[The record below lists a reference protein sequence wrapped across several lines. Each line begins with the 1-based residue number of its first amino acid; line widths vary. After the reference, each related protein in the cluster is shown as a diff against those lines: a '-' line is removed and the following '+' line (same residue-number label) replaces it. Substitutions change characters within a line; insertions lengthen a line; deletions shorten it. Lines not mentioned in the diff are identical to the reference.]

1 MSRNR
6 ESKGIPKAKL
16 TRAEKQQLAKI
27 MAQAKKSKY
36 PQTAQQTIPYQR
48 MWPDGICRVTDNYYT
63 KTVRFFDINY
73 QLAQNE
79 DKEAIFNAW
88 CDVLNYFSPNIKFQF
103 SFVNTVASE
112 AAFEQSVIIP
122 PQGDGFDDVREEYTR
137 MLLNQVSKGNNGLQ
151 RAKYLTFGIE
161 AENVKTAK
169 PRLEH
174 IELDLL
180 NHFKRLGVKADPM
193 DGKERLRLMHAMFH
207 MDDPQAEFMF
217 DWKWLAPS
225 GLSTKDFIAPSGL
238 YFKDGRR
245 FYMGGRLATV
255 SYLQIFA
262 AELDDRLLVE
272 LLGLETSQVV
282 TMHVQSLDHVEA
294 IKLVKSKISDLNRSK
309 IDEQK
314 KAVRSGY
321 DIDIL
326 PSDLNTYTN
335 DLTKVLQDLQNHNE
349 RMFML
354 TFLVMHTGSS
364 RRELDNILLQAKG
377 IVQENLCQ
385 LVPLDYQQEEGL
397 MASMP
402 LGYNPVEIKRS
413 MTTSAAA
420 IFIPFITQELFH
432 DSKEALYYGLNASS
446 NNLIMADRKLLKNP
460 NGLIL
465 GTPGCF
471 AGETRLVLSDGT
483 TVSFAELIGKGVTEA
498 NVRAYDEESGQF
510 VDAAAKDIRIEKYVD
525 ELQAIEL
532 QDGTVIR
539 CTDAHLIMDAQG
551 NFIPAKEL
559 FVGQRLSGGH
569 TVERN
574 DRMVLPEKIPVYDL
588 TVPRYLNFV
597 LENGLVV
604 HNSGKSFSAKRE
616 IANAFLITNDDIII
630 CDPEGEYYPIV
641 QRLGG
646 QVIRI
651 SPTSGDYINPLDLNL
666 NYSDEEE
673 PLRLKSDFVLS
684 LCELVL
690 GGRDGIGSQQKSIID
705 RALREIYR
713 PFLSDPVPEKVPILG
728 DLYNELRRM
737 SEPEAAYVATALE
750 LYVDGSLNIF
760 NHRTN
765 VELNSRLVCFDIK
778 QLGQQ
783 LKKLG
788 MLIVQDQVWNRVT
801 INRALQKT
809 TRYYMDEFHLL
820 LREPQTAAY
829 SIEVWKR
836 FRKWGGM
843 PTGITQNVKDLL
855 SSREVES
862 IFENSEFVMMLNQ
875 AAGDRAELAKRLNIS
890 KYQLSHVTQSG
901 EGEGLLYFG
910 NVLIPFADH
919 FPKDTELYRI
929 MTTKPSEMLQE
940 GECAS

>member
-1 MSRNR
+1 MARNR
-6 ESKGIPKAKL
+6 ESKSVPKVKL
-16 TRAEKQQLAKI
+16 TRAEKKQLAAI
-27 MAQAKKSKY
+27 MAQAQKKKG

-48 MWPDGICRVTDNYYT
+48 MWPDGICRVTDHYYT
-63 KTVRFFDINY
+63 KTIQFFDINY

-79 DKEAIFNAW
+79 DKEAIFEAW
-88 CDVLNYFSPNIKFQF
+88 CDVLNYFSPDIRFQF

-122 PQGDGFDDVREEYTR
+122 PQGDGFDDIREEYTQ

-151 RAKYLTFGIE
+151 RTKYLTFGLKADNI
-161 AENVKTAK
+161 KTAK

-174 IELDLL
+174 VELDLL
-180 NHFKRLGVKADPM
+180 NHLKRLGVKAEPM
-193 DGKERLRLMHAMFH
+193 DGKERLRLMHSMLH

-245 FYMGGRLATV
+245 FHMGGKLASV
-255 SYLQIFA
+255 SFLQIFA
-262 AELDDRLLVE
+262 AELDDRILVK
-272 LLGLETSQVV
+272 LLGLESSQII
-282 TMHVQSLDHVEA
+282 TMHVHSLDHVEA

-354 TFLVMHTGSS
+354 TFLVMHTGNS
-364 RRELDNILLQAKG
+364 RKELDNILLQAKG
-377 IVQENLCQ
+377 IAQEKLCQ

-397 MASMP
+397 VASMP
-402 LGYNPVEIKRS
+402 LGYNPVEIERS
-413 MTTSAAA
+413 MTTSSLA
-420 IFIPFITQELFH
+420 IFMPFVTQELFH
-432 DSKEALYYGLNASS
+432 NSSEGLYYGLNALS
-446 NNLIMADRKLLKNP
+446 NNVIIADRKKLKTP
-460 NGLIL
+460 NGVIL
-465 GTPGCF
+465 GTPG
-471 AGETRLVLSDGT
+471 
-483 TVSFAELIGKGVTEA
+483 
-498 NVRAYDEESGQF
+498 
-510 VDAAAKDIRIEKYVD
+510 
-525 ELQAIEL
+525 
-532 QDGTVIR
+532 
-539 CTDAHLIMDAQG
+539 
-551 NFIPAKEL
+551 
-559 FVGQRLSGGH
+559 
-569 TVERN
+569 
-574 DRMVLPEKIPVYDL
+574 
-588 TVPRYLNFV
+588 
-597 LENGLVV
+597 
-604 HNSGKSFSAKRE
+604 SGKSFSAKRE
-616 IANAFLITNDDIII
+616 ISNILLVTKDDVFI
-630 CDPEGEYYPIV
+630 CDPEGEYYPLV
-641 QRLGG
+641 QRFGG

-651 SPTSGDYINPLDLNL
+651 SPTSGDYVNPLDLNL

-690 GGRDGIGSQQKSIID
+690 GGREGVGPQEKSIID

-713 PFLSDPVPEKVPILG
+713 PFLADPVPEKVPILG
-728 DLYNELRRM
+728 DLYEELLRM

-750 LYVDGSLNIF
+750 LYVTGSLNVF

-765 VELNSRLVCFDIK
+765 VELNNRLVCFDIK

-801 INRALQKT
+801 INRAMKKT
-809 TRYYMDEFHLL
+809 TWYYIDEFHLL

-829 SIEVWKR
+829 SIEIWKR
-836 FRKWGGM
+836 FRKWGGI

-855 SSREVES
+855 ASREVES

-890 KYQLSHVTQSG
+890 KHQLSHVTQSG

-910 NVLIPFADH
+910 NVIIPFVDR
-919 FPKDTELYRI
+919 FPKNTELYSI
-929 MTTKPSEMLQE
+929 MTTKPSEMKQE
-940 GECAS
+940 GDRKT

>member
-1 MSRNR
+1 MARNR
-6 ESKGIPKAKL
+6 ESKSVPKVKL
-16 TRAEKQQLAKI
+16 TKAEKKQLAAI
-27 MAQAKKSKY
+27 MAQAQKKKG

-48 MWPDGICRVTDNYYT
+48 MWPDGICRVTDHYYT
-63 KTVRFFDINY
+63 KTIQFFDINY

-79 DKEAIFNAW
+79 DKEAIFEAW
-88 CDVLNYFSPNIKFQF
+88 CDVLNYFSPDIRFQF

-122 PQGDGFDDVREEYTR
+122 PQGDGFDDIREEYTQ

-151 RAKYLTFGIE
+151 RTKYLTFGLDADNI
-161 AENVKTAK
+161 KTAK

-174 IELDLL
+174 VELDLL
-180 NHFKRLGVKADPM
+180 NHLKRLGVKAEPM
-193 DGKERLRLMHAMFH
+193 DGKERLRLMHSMLH

-245 FYMGGRLATV
+245 FHMGGKLASV
-255 SYLQIFA
+255 SFLQIFA
-262 AELDDRLLVE
+262 AELDDRILVK
-272 LLGLETSQVV
+272 LLGLESSQII
-282 TMHVQSLDHVEA
+282 TMHVHSLDHVEA

-364 RRELDNILLQAKG
+364 RKELDNILLQAKG
-377 IVQENLCQ
+377 IAQEKLCQ

-397 MASMP
+397 VASMP
-402 LGYNPVEIKRS
+402 LGYNPVEIERS
-413 MTTSAAA
+413 MTTSSLA
-420 IFIPFITQELFH
+420 IFMPFVTQELFH
-432 DSKEALYYGLNASS
+432 NSSEGLYYGLNALS
-446 NNLIMADRKLLKNP
+446 NNVIIADRKKLKTP
-460 NGLIL
+460 NGVIL
-465 GTPGCF
+465 GTPG
-471 AGETRLVLSDGT
+471 
-483 TVSFAELIGKGVTEA
+483 
-498 NVRAYDEESGQF
+498 
-510 VDAAAKDIRIEKYVD
+510 
-525 ELQAIEL
+525 
-532 QDGTVIR
+532 
-539 CTDAHLIMDAQG
+539 
-551 NFIPAKEL
+551 
-559 FVGQRLSGGH
+559 
-569 TVERN
+569 
-574 DRMVLPEKIPVYDL
+574 
-588 TVPRYLNFV
+588 
-597 LENGLVV
+597 
-604 HNSGKSFSAKRE
+604 SGKSFSAKRE
-616 IANAFLITNDDIII
+616 ISNILLVTKDDVFI
-630 CDPEGEYYPIV
+630 CDPEGEYYPLV
-641 QRLGG
+641 QRFGG

-690 GGRDGIGSQQKSIID
+690 GGREGVGPQEKSIID

-713 PFLSDPVPEKVPILG
+713 PFLADPVPEKVPILG
-728 DLYNELRRM
+728 DLYEELLRM

-750 LYVDGSLNIF
+750 LYVTGSLNVF

-765 VELNSRLVCFDIK
+765 VELNNRLVCFDIK

-801 INRALQKT
+801 INRAMKKT
-809 TRYYMDEFHLL
+809 TWYYIDEFHLL

-829 SIEVWKR
+829 SIEIWKR
-836 FRKWGGM
+836 FRKWGGI

-855 SSREVES
+855 ASREVES

-890 KYQLSHVTQSG
+890 KHQLSHVTQSG

-910 NVLIPFADH
+910 NVIIPFVDR
-919 FPKDTELYRI
+919 FPKNTELYGI
-929 MTTKPSEMLQE
+929 MTTKPSEMKQE
-940 GECAS
+940 GDRAS

>member
-1 MSRNR
+1 MARNR
-6 ESKGIPKAKL
+6 ESKSVPKVKL
-16 TRAEKQQLAKI
+16 TRAEKKQLAAI
-27 MAQAKKSKY
+27 MAQAQKKKG

-48 MWPDGICRVTDNYYT
+48 MWPDGICRVTDHYYT
-63 KTVRFFDINY
+63 KTIQFFDINY

-79 DKEAIFNAW
+79 DKEAIFEAW
-88 CDVLNYFSPNIKFQF
+88 CDVLNYFSPDIRFQF

-122 PQGDGFDDVREEYTR
+122 PQGDGFDDIREEYTQ

-151 RAKYLTFGIE
+151 RTKYLTFGLDADNI
-161 AENVKTAK
+161 KTAK

-174 IELDLL
+174 VELDLL
-180 NHFKRLGVKADPM
+180 NHLKRLGVKAEPM
-193 DGKERLRLMHAMFH
+193 DGKERLRLMHSMLH

-225 GLSTKDFIAPSGL
+225 GLTTKDFIAPSGL

-245 FYMGGRLATV
+245 FHMGGKLASV
-255 SYLQIFA
+255 SFLQIFA
-262 AELDDRLLVE
+262 AELDDRILVK
-272 LLGLETSQVV
+272 LLGLESSQII
-282 TMHVQSLDHVEA
+282 TMHVHSLDHVEA

-354 TFLVMHTGSS
+354 TFLVMHTGNS
-364 RRELDNILLQAKG
+364 RKELDNILLQAKG
-377 IVQENLCQ
+377 IAQEKLCQ

-397 MASMP
+397 VASMP
-402 LGYNPVEIKRS
+402 LGYNPVEIERS
-413 MTTSAAA
+413 MTTSSLA
-420 IFIPFITQELFH
+420 IFMPFVTQELFH
-432 DSKEALYYGLNASS
+432 NSSEGLYYGLNALS
-446 NNLIMADRKLLKNP
+446 NNVIIADRKKLKTP
-460 NGLIL
+460 NGVIL
-465 GTPGCF
+465 GTPG
-471 AGETRLVLSDGT
+471 
-483 TVSFAELIGKGVTEA
+483 
-498 NVRAYDEESGQF
+498 
-510 VDAAAKDIRIEKYVD
+510 
-525 ELQAIEL
+525 
-532 QDGTVIR
+532 
-539 CTDAHLIMDAQG
+539 
-551 NFIPAKEL
+551 
-559 FVGQRLSGGH
+559 
-569 TVERN
+569 
-574 DRMVLPEKIPVYDL
+574 
-588 TVPRYLNFV
+588 
-597 LENGLVV
+597 
-604 HNSGKSFSAKRE
+604 SGKSFSAKRE
-616 IANAFLITNDDIII
+616 ISNILLVTKDDVFI
-630 CDPEGEYYPIV
+630 CDPEGEYYPLV
-641 QRLGG
+641 QRFGG

-690 GGRDGIGSQQKSIID
+690 GGREGVGPQEKSIID

-713 PFLSDPVPEKVPILG
+713 PFLADPVPEKVPILG
-728 DLYNELRRM
+728 DLYEELLRM

-750 LYVDGSLNIF
+750 LYVTGSLNVF

-765 VELNSRLVCFDIK
+765 VELNNRLVCFDIK

-801 INRALQKT
+801 INRAMKKT
-809 TRYYMDEFHLL
+809 TWYYIDEFHLL

-829 SIEVWKR
+829 SIEIWKR
-836 FRKWGGM
+836 FRKWGGI

-855 SSREVES
+855 ASREVES

-890 KYQLSHVTQSG
+890 KHQLSHVTQSG

-910 NVLIPFADH
+910 NVIIPFVDR
-919 FPKDTELYRI
+919 FPKNTELYSI
-929 MTTKPSEMLQE
+929 MTTKPSEMKQE
-940 GECAS
+940 GDRAS

>member
-1 MSRNR
+1 MARNR
-6 ESKGIPKAKL
+6 ESKSVPKVKL
-16 TRAEKQQLAKI
+16 TRAEKKQLAAI
-27 MAQAKKSKY
+27 MAQAQKKKG

-48 MWPDGICRVTDNYYT
+48 MWPDGICRVTDHYYT
-63 KTVRFFDINY
+63 KTIQFFDINY

-79 DKEAIFNAW
+79 DKEAIFEAW
-88 CDVLNYFSPNIKFQF
+88 CDVLNYFSPDIRFQF

-122 PQGDGFDDVREEYTR
+122 PQGDGFDDIREEYTQ

-151 RAKYLTFGIE
+151 RTKYLTFGLE
-161 AENVKTAK
+161 ADNIKTAK

-174 IELDLL
+174 VELDLL
-180 NHFKRLGVKADPM
+180 NHLKRLGVKAEPM
-193 DGKERLRLMHAMFH
+193 DGKERLRLMHSMLH

-225 GLSTKDFIAPSGL
+225 GLSTKDFIAPCGL

-245 FYMGGRLATV
+245 FHMGGKLASV
-255 SYLQIFA
+255 SFLQIFA
-262 AELDDRLLVE
+262 AELDDRILVK
-272 LLGLETSQVV
+272 LLGLESSQII
-282 TMHVQSLDHVEA
+282 TMHVHSLDHVEA

-354 TFLVMHTGSS
+354 TFLVMHTGNS
-364 RRELDNILLQAKG
+364 RKELDNILLQAKG
-377 IVQENLCQ
+377 IAQEKLCQ

-397 MASMP
+397 VASMP
-402 LGYNPVEIKRS
+402 LGYNPVEIERS
-413 MTTSAAA
+413 MTTSSLA
-420 IFIPFITQELFH
+420 IFIPFVTQELFH
-432 DSKEALYYGLNASS
+432 NSSEGLYYGLNALS
-446 NNLIMADRKLLKNP
+446 NNVIIADRKKLKTP
-460 NGLIL
+460 NGVIL
-465 GTPGCF
+465 GTPG
-471 AGETRLVLSDGT
+471 
-483 TVSFAELIGKGVTEA
+483 
-498 NVRAYDEESGQF
+498 
-510 VDAAAKDIRIEKYVD
+510 
-525 ELQAIEL
+525 
-532 QDGTVIR
+532 
-539 CTDAHLIMDAQG
+539 
-551 NFIPAKEL
+551 
-559 FVGQRLSGGH
+559 
-569 TVERN
+569 
-574 DRMVLPEKIPVYDL
+574 
-588 TVPRYLNFV
+588 
-597 LENGLVV
+597 
-604 HNSGKSFSAKRE
+604 SGKSFSAKRE
-616 IANAFLITNDDIII
+616 ISNILLVTKDDVFI
-630 CDPEGEYYPIV
+630 CDPEGEYYPLV
-641 QRLGG
+641 QRFGG

-690 GGRDGIGSQQKSIID
+690 GGREGVGPQEKSIID

-713 PFLSDPVPEKVPILG
+713 PFLADPVPEKVPILG
-728 DLYNELRRM
+728 DLYEELLRM

-750 LYVDGSLNIF
+750 LYVTGSLNVF

-765 VELNSRLVCFDIK
+765 VELNNRLVCFDIK

-801 INRALQKT
+801 INRAMKKT
-809 TRYYMDEFHLL
+809 TWYYIDEFHLL

-829 SIEVWKR
+829 SIEIWKR
-836 FRKWGGM
+836 FRKWGGI

-855 SSREVES
+855 ASREVES

-890 KYQLSHVTQSG
+890 KHQLSHVTQSG

-910 NVLIPFADH
+910 NVIIPFVDR
-919 FPKDTELYRI
+919 FPKNTELYGI
-929 MTTKPSEMLQE
+929 MTTKPSEMKQE
-940 GECAS
+940 GDRAS

>member
-1 MSRNR
+1 MARNR
-6 ESKGIPKAKL
+6 ESKSVPKVKL
-16 TRAEKQQLAKI
+16 TRAEKKQLAAI
-27 MAQAKKSKY
+27 MAQAQKKKG

-48 MWPDGICRVTDNYYT
+48 MWPDGICRVTDHYYT
-63 KTVRFFDINY
+63 KTIQFFDINY

-79 DKEAIFNAW
+79 DKEAIFEAW
-88 CDVLNYFSPNIKFQF
+88 CDVLNYFSPDIRFQF

-122 PQGDGFDDVREEYTR
+122 PQGDGFDDIREEYTQ

-151 RAKYLTFGIE
+151 RTKYLTFGLE
-161 AENVKTAK
+161 ADSIKTAK

-174 IELDLL
+174 VELDLL
-180 NHFKRLGVKADPM
+180 NHLKRLGVKAEPM
-193 DGKERLRLMHAMFH
+193 DGKERLRLMHSMLH

-245 FYMGGRLATV
+245 FHMGGKLASV
-255 SYLQIFA
+255 SFLQIFA
-262 AELDDRLLVE
+262 AELDDRILVK
-272 LLGLETSQVV
+272 LLGLESSQII
-282 TMHVQSLDHVEA
+282 TMHVHSLDHVEA

-364 RRELDNILLQAKG
+364 RKELDNILLQAKG
-377 IVQENLCQ
+377 IAQEKLCQ

-397 MASMP
+397 VASMP
-402 LGYNPVEIKRS
+402 LGYNPVEIERS
-413 MTTSAAA
+413 MTTSSLA
-420 IFIPFITQELFH
+420 IFMPFVTQELFH
-432 DSKEALYYGLNASS
+432 NSSEGLYYGLNALS
-446 NNLIMADRKLLKNP
+446 NNVIIADRKKLKTP
-460 NGLIL
+460 NGVIL
-465 GTPGCF
+465 GTPG
-471 AGETRLVLSDGT
+471 
-483 TVSFAELIGKGVTEA
+483 
-498 NVRAYDEESGQF
+498 
-510 VDAAAKDIRIEKYVD
+510 
-525 ELQAIEL
+525 
-532 QDGTVIR
+532 
-539 CTDAHLIMDAQG
+539 
-551 NFIPAKEL
+551 
-559 FVGQRLSGGH
+559 
-569 TVERN
+569 
-574 DRMVLPEKIPVYDL
+574 
-588 TVPRYLNFV
+588 
-597 LENGLVV
+597 
-604 HNSGKSFSAKRE
+604 SGKSFSAKRE
-616 IANAFLITNDDIII
+616 ISNILLVTKDDVFI
-630 CDPEGEYYPIV
+630 CDPEGEYYPLV
-641 QRLGG
+641 QRFGG

-690 GGRDGIGSQQKSIID
+690 GGREGVGPQEKSIID

-713 PFLSDPVPEKVPILG
+713 PFLADPVPEKVPILG
-728 DLYNELRRM
+728 DLYEELLRM

-750 LYVDGSLNIF
+750 LYVTGSLNVF

-765 VELNSRLVCFDIK
+765 VELNNRLVCFDIK

-801 INRALQKT
+801 INRAMKKT
-809 TRYYMDEFHLL
+809 TWYYIDEFHLL

-829 SIEVWKR
+829 SIEIWKR
-836 FRKWGGM
+836 FRKWGGI

-855 SSREVES
+855 ASREVES

-890 KYQLSHVTQSG
+890 KHQLSHVTQSG

-910 NVLIPFADH
+910 NVIIPFVDR
-919 FPKDTELYRI
+919 FPKNTELYGI
-929 MTTKPSEMLQE
+929 MTTKPSEMKQE
-940 GECAS
+940 GDRAS

>member
-1 MSRNR
+1 MARNR
-6 ESKGIPKAKL
+6 ESKSVPKVKL
-16 TRAEKQQLAKI
+16 TRAEKKQLAAI
-27 MAQAKKSKY
+27 MAQTQKKKG

-48 MWPDGICRVTDNYYT
+48 MWPDGICRVTDHYYT
-63 KTVRFFDINY
+63 KTIQFFDINY

-79 DKEAIFNAW
+79 DKEAIFEAW
-88 CDVLNYFSPNIKFQF
+88 CDVLNYFSPDIRFQF

-122 PQGDGFDDVREEYTR
+122 PQGDGFDDIREEYTQ

-151 RAKYLTFGIE
+151 RTKYLTFGLE
-161 AENVKTAK
+161 ADNIKTAK

-174 IELDLL
+174 VELDLL
-180 NHFKRLGVKADPM
+180 NHLKRLGVKAEPM
-193 DGKERLRLMHAMFH
+193 DGKERLHLMHSMLH

-245 FYMGGRLATV
+245 FHMGGKLASV
-255 SYLQIFA
+255 SFLQIFA
-262 AELDDRLLVE
+262 AELDDRILVK
-272 LLGLETSQVV
+272 LLGLESSQII
-282 TMHVQSLDHVEA
+282 TMHVHSLYHVEA

-321 DIDIL
+321 GIDIL

-354 TFLVMHTGSS
+354 TFLVMHTGNS
-364 RRELDNILLQAKG
+364 RKELDNILLQAKG
-377 IVQENLCQ
+377 IAQEKLCQ

-397 MASMP
+397 VASMP
-402 LGYNPVEIKRS
+402 LGYNPVEIERS
-413 MTTSAAA
+413 MTTSSLA
-420 IFIPFITQELFH
+420 IFMPFVTQELFH
-432 DSKEALYYGLNASS
+432 NSSEGLYYGLNALS
-446 NNLIMADRKLLKNP
+446 NNVIIADRKKLKTP
-460 NGLIL
+460 NGVIL
-465 GTPGCF
+465 GTPG
-471 AGETRLVLSDGT
+471 
-483 TVSFAELIGKGVTEA
+483 
-498 NVRAYDEESGQF
+498 
-510 VDAAAKDIRIEKYVD
+510 
-525 ELQAIEL
+525 
-532 QDGTVIR
+532 
-539 CTDAHLIMDAQG
+539 
-551 NFIPAKEL
+551 
-559 FVGQRLSGGH
+559 
-569 TVERN
+569 
-574 DRMVLPEKIPVYDL
+574 
-588 TVPRYLNFV
+588 
-597 LENGLVV
+597 
-604 HNSGKSFSAKRE
+604 SGKSFSAKRE
-616 IANAFLITNDDIII
+616 ISNILLVTKDDVFI
-630 CDPEGEYYPIV
+630 CDPEGEYYPLV
-641 QRLGG
+641 QRFGG

-690 GGRDGIGSQQKSIID
+690 GGREGVGPQEKSIID

-713 PFLSDPVPEKVPILG
+713 PFLADPIPEKVPILG
-728 DLYNELRRM
+728 DLYEELLRM

-750 LYVDGSLNIF
+750 LYVTGSLNVF

-765 VELNSRLVCFDIK
+765 VELNNRLVCFDIK

-801 INRALQKT
+801 INRAMKKT
-809 TRYYMDEFHLL
+809 TWYYIDEFHLL

-829 SIEVWKR
+829 SIEIWKR
-836 FRKWGGM
+836 FRKWGGI

-855 SSREVES
+855 ASREVES

-890 KYQLSHVTQSG
+890 KHQLSHVTQSG

-910 NVLIPFADH
+910 NVIIPFVDR
-919 FPKDTELYRI
+919 FPKNTELYSI
-929 MTTKPSEMLQE
+929 MTTKPSEMKQE
-940 GECAS
+940 GDRAS

>member
-1 MSRNR
+1 MARNR
-6 ESKGIPKAKL
+6 ESKSVPKVKL
-16 TRAEKQQLAKI
+16 TWAEKKQLAAI
-27 MAQAKKSKY
+27 MAQTQKKKG

-48 MWPDGICRVTDNYYT
+48 MWPDGICRVTDHYYT
-63 KTVRFFDINY
+63 KTIQFFDINY

-79 DKEAIFNAW
+79 DKEAIFEAW
-88 CDVLNYFSPNIKFQF
+88 CDVLNYFSPDIRFQF

-122 PQGDGFDDVREEYTR
+122 PQGDGFDDIREEYTQ

-151 RAKYLTFGIE
+151 RTKYLTFGLE
-161 AENVKTAK
+161 ADNIKTAK

-174 IELDLL
+174 VELDLL
-180 NHFKRLGVKADPM
+180 NHLKRLGVKAEPM
-193 DGKERLRLMHAMFH
+193 DGKERLHLMHSMLH

-245 FYMGGRLATV
+245 FHMGGKLASV
-255 SYLQIFA
+255 SFLQIFA
-262 AELDDRLLVE
+262 AELDDRILVK
-272 LLGLETSQVV
+272 LLGLESSQII
-282 TMHVQSLDHVEA
+282 TMHVHSLYHVEA

-354 TFLVMHTGSS
+354 TFLVMHTGNS
-364 RRELDNILLQAKG
+364 RKELDNILLQAKG
-377 IVQENLCQ
+377 IAQEKLCQ

-397 MASMP
+397 VASMP
-402 LGYNPVEIKRS
+402 LGYNPVEIERS
-413 MTTSAAA
+413 MTTSSLA
-420 IFIPFITQELFH
+420 IFMPFVTQELFH
-432 DSKEALYYGLNASS
+432 NSSEGLYYGLNALS
-446 NNLIMADRKLLKNP
+446 NNVIIADRKKLKTP
-460 NGLIL
+460 NGVIL
-465 GTPGCF
+465 GTPG
-471 AGETRLVLSDGT
+471 
-483 TVSFAELIGKGVTEA
+483 
-498 NVRAYDEESGQF
+498 
-510 VDAAAKDIRIEKYVD
+510 
-525 ELQAIEL
+525 
-532 QDGTVIR
+532 
-539 CTDAHLIMDAQG
+539 
-551 NFIPAKEL
+551 
-559 FVGQRLSGGH
+559 
-569 TVERN
+569 
-574 DRMVLPEKIPVYDL
+574 
-588 TVPRYLNFV
+588 
-597 LENGLVV
+597 
-604 HNSGKSFSAKRE
+604 SGKSFSAKRE
-616 IANAFLITNDDIII
+616 ISNILLVTKDDVFI
-630 CDPEGEYYPIV
+630 CDPEGEYYPLV
-641 QRLGG
+641 QRFGG

-690 GGRDGIGSQQKSIID
+690 GGREGVGPQEKSIID

-713 PFLSDPVPEKVPILG
+713 PFLADPIPEKVPILG
-728 DLYNELRRM
+728 DLYEELLRM

-750 LYVDGSLNIF
+750 LYVTGSLNVF

-765 VELNSRLVCFDIK
+765 VELNNRLVCFDIK

-801 INRALQKT
+801 INRAMKKT
-809 TRYYMDEFHLL
+809 TWYYIDEFHLL

-829 SIEVWKR
+829 SIEIWKR
-836 FRKWGGM
+836 FRKWGGI

-855 SSREVES
+855 ASREVES

-890 KYQLSHVTQSG
+890 KHQLSHVTQSG

-910 NVLIPFADH
+910 NVIIPFVDR
-919 FPKDTELYRI
+919 FPKNTELYSI
-929 MTTKPSEMLQE
+929 MTTKPSEMKQE
-940 GECAS
+940 GDRAS

>member
-1 MSRNR
+1 MARNR
-6 ESKGIPKAKL
+6 ESKSVPKVKL
-16 TRAEKQQLAKI
+16 TRAEKKQLAAI
-27 MAQAKKSKY
+27 MAQAQKKKG

-48 MWPDGICRVTDNYYT
+48 MWPDGICRVTDHYYT
-63 KTVRFFDINY
+63 KTIQFFDINY

-79 DKEAIFNAW
+79 DKEAIFEAW
-88 CDVLNYFSPNIKFQF
+88 CDVLNYFSPDIRFQF

-122 PQGDGFDDVREEYTR
+122 PQGDGFDDIREEYTQ

-151 RAKYLTFGIE
+151 RTKYLTFGLE
-161 AENVKTAK
+161 ADSIKTAK

-174 IELDLL
+174 VELDLL
-180 NHFKRLGVKADPM
+180 NHLKRLGVKAEPM
-193 DGKERLRLMHAMFH
+193 DGKERLRLMHSMLH

-225 GLSTKDFIAPSGL
+225 GLFTKDFIAPSGL

-245 FYMGGRLATV
+245 FHMGGKLA
-255 SYLQIFA
+255 SISFLQIFA
-262 AELDDRLLVE
+262 AELDDRILVK
-272 LLGLETSQVV
+272 LLGLESSQII
-282 TMHVQSLDHVEA
+282 TMHVHSLDHVEA

-354 TFLVMHTGSS
+354 TFLVMHTGNS
-364 RRELDNILLQAKG
+364 RKELDNILLQAKG
-377 IVQENLCQ
+377 IAQEKLCQ

-397 MASMP
+397 VASMP
-402 LGYNPVEIKRS
+402 LGYNPVEIERS
-413 MTTSAAA
+413 MTTSSLA
-420 IFIPFITQELFH
+420 IFMPFVTQELFH
-432 DSKEALYYGLNASS
+432 NSSEGLYYGLNALS
-446 NNLIMADRKLLKNP
+446 NNVIIADRKKLKTP
-460 NGLIL
+460 NGVIL
-465 GTPGCF
+465 GTPG
-471 AGETRLVLSDGT
+471 
-483 TVSFAELIGKGVTEA
+483 
-498 NVRAYDEESGQF
+498 
-510 VDAAAKDIRIEKYVD
+510 
-525 ELQAIEL
+525 
-532 QDGTVIR
+532 
-539 CTDAHLIMDAQG
+539 
-551 NFIPAKEL
+551 
-559 FVGQRLSGGH
+559 
-569 TVERN
+569 
-574 DRMVLPEKIPVYDL
+574 
-588 TVPRYLNFV
+588 
-597 LENGLVV
+597 
-604 HNSGKSFSAKRE
+604 SGKSFSAKRE
-616 IANAFLITNDDIII
+616 ISNILLVTKDDVFI
-630 CDPEGEYYPIV
+630 CDPEGEYYPLV
-641 QRLGG
+641 QRFGG

-690 GGRDGIGSQQKSIID
+690 GGREGVGPQEKSIID

-713 PFLSDPVPEKVPILG
+713 PFLADPVPEKVPILG
-728 DLYNELRRM
+728 DLYEELLRM

-750 LYVDGSLNIF
+750 LYVTGSLNVF

-765 VELNSRLVCFDIK
+765 VELNNRLVCFDIK

-801 INRALQKT
+801 INRAMKKT
-809 TRYYMDEFHLL
+809 TWYYIDEFHLL

-829 SIEVWKR
+829 SIEIWKR
-836 FRKWGGM
+836 FRKWGGI

-855 SSREVES
+855 ASREVES

-890 KYQLSHVTQSG
+890 KHQLSHVTQSG

-910 NVLIPFADH
+910 NVIIPFVDR
-919 FPKDTELYRI
+919 FPKNTELYGI
-929 MTTKPSEMLQE
+929 MTTKPSEMKQE
-940 GECAS
+940 GDRAS

>member
-1 MSRNR
+1 MARNR
-6 ESKGIPKAKL
+6 ESKSVPKAKL
-16 TRAEKQQLAKI
+16 TRAEKKQLAAI
-27 MAQAKKSKY
+27 MAQAQKKKG

-48 MWPDGICRVTDNYYT
+48 MWPDGICRVTDHYYT
-63 KTVRFFDINY
+63 KTIQFFDINY

-79 DKEAIFNAW
+79 DKEAIFEAW
-88 CDVLNYFSPNIKFQF
+88 CDVLNYFSPDIRFQF

-122 PQGDGFDDVREEYTR
+122 PQGDGFDDIREEYTQ

-151 RAKYLTFGIE
+151 RTKYLTFGLE
-161 AENVKTAK
+161 ADSIKTAK

-174 IELDLL
+174 VELDLL
-180 NHFKRLGVKADPM
+180 NHLKRLGVKAEPM
-193 DGKERLRLMHAMFH
+193 DGKERLRLMHSMLH

-245 FYMGGRLATV
+245 FHMGGKLASV
-255 SYLQIFA
+255 SFLQIFA
-262 AELDDRLLVE
+262 AELDDRILVK
-272 LLGLETSQVV
+272 LLGLESSQII
-282 TMHVQSLDHVEA
+282 TMHVHSLDHVEA

-354 TFLVMHTGSS
+354 TFLVMHTGNS
-364 RRELDNILLQAKG
+364 RKELDNILLQAKG
-377 IVQENLCQ
+377 IAQEKLCQ

-397 MASMP
+397 VASMP
-402 LGYNPVEIKRS
+402 LGYNPVEIERS
-413 MTTSAAA
+413 MTTSSLA
-420 IFIPFITQELFH
+420 IFMPFVTQELFH
-432 DSKEALYYGLNASS
+432 NSSEGLYYGLNALS
-446 NNLIMADRKLLKNP
+446 NNVIIADRKKLKTP
-460 NGLIL
+460 NGVIL
-465 GTPGCF
+465 GTPG
-471 AGETRLVLSDGT
+471 
-483 TVSFAELIGKGVTEA
+483 
-498 NVRAYDEESGQF
+498 
-510 VDAAAKDIRIEKYVD
+510 
-525 ELQAIEL
+525 
-532 QDGTVIR
+532 
-539 CTDAHLIMDAQG
+539 
-551 NFIPAKEL
+551 
-559 FVGQRLSGGH
+559 
-569 TVERN
+569 
-574 DRMVLPEKIPVYDL
+574 
-588 TVPRYLNFV
+588 
-597 LENGLVV
+597 
-604 HNSGKSFSAKRE
+604 SGKSFSAKRE
-616 IANAFLITNDDIII
+616 ISNILLVTKDDVFI
-630 CDPEGEYYPIV
+630 CDPEGEYYPLV
-641 QRLGG
+641 QRFGG

-690 GGRDGIGSQQKSIID
+690 GGREGVGPQEKSIID

-713 PFLSDPVPEKVPILG
+713 PFLADPVPEKVPILG
-728 DLYNELRRM
+728 DLYEELLRM

-750 LYVDGSLNIF
+750 LYVTGSLNVF

-765 VELNSRLVCFDIK
+765 VELNNRLVCFDIK

-801 INRALQKT
+801 INRAMKKT
-809 TRYYMDEFHLL
+809 TWYYIDEFHLL

-829 SIEVWKR
+829 SIEIWKR
-836 FRKWGGM
+836 FRKWGGI

-855 SSREVES
+855 ASREVES

-890 KYQLSHVTQSG
+890 KHQLSHVTQSG

-910 NVLIPFADH
+910 NVIIPFVDR
-919 FPKDTELYRI
+919 FPKNTELYSI
-929 MTTKPSEMLQE
+929 MTTKPSEMKQE
-940 GECAS
+940 GDRAS

>member
-1 MSRNR
+1 MAKDR
-6 ESKGIPKAKL
+6 ESKSVPKVKL
-16 TRAEKQQLAKI
+16 TKAEKKQLAKI
-27 MAQAKKSKY
+27 IAQAKKPKH
-36 PQTAQQTIPYQR
+36 PQTTQKTIPYQR
-48 MWPDGICRVTDNYYT
+48 MWPDGICRVTDHYYT
-63 KTVRFFDINY
+63 KTIQFYDINY
-73 QLAQNE
+73 QLAQND
-79 DKEAIFNAW
+79 DKEAIFEAW
-88 CDVLNYFSPNIKFQF
+88 CDVLNYFSPSIRFQF

-122 PQGDGFDDVREEYTR
+122 PQGDGFDDVREEYTQ
-137 MLLNQVSKGNNGLQ
+137 MLLNQVAKGNNGLQ
-151 RAKYLTFGIE
+151 RTKYLTFGIE
-161 AENVKTAK
+161 ADNIKTAK

-180 NHFKRLGVKADPM
+180 NHLKRLGVKADPM

-245 FYMGGRLATV
+245 FYMGSKLASV
-255 SYLQIFA
+255 SFLQIFA
-262 AELDDRLLVE
+262 AELDDRILVK
-272 LLGLETSQVV
+272 LLGLESSQII
-282 TMHVQSLDHVEA
+282 TMHVRSLDHVEA
-294 IKLVKSKISDLNRSK
+294 IKLVKSKISDLQRSK

-335 DLTKVLQDLQNHNE
+335 DLSKVLQDLQNHNE

-354 TFLVMHTGSS
+354 TFLVMHTGNS
-364 RRELDNILLQAKG
+364 RKELDNILLQAKG
-377 IVQENLCQ
+377 IAQEKLCQ

-397 MASMP
+397 VASMP
-402 LGYNPVEIKRS
+402 LGYNPVEIERS
-413 MTTSAAA
+413 VTTSALA
-420 IFIPFITQELFH
+420 IFMPFVTQELYH
-432 DSKEALYYGLNASS
+432 NSGEALYYGLNALS
-446 NNLIMADRKLLKNP
+446 NNVIIADRKKLKTP
-460 NGLIL
+460 NGVIL
-465 GTPGCF
+465 GTPG
-471 AGETRLVLSDGT
+471 
-483 TVSFAELIGKGVTEA
+483 
-498 NVRAYDEESGQF
+498 
-510 VDAAAKDIRIEKYVD
+510 
-525 ELQAIEL
+525 
-532 QDGTVIR
+532 
-539 CTDAHLIMDAQG
+539 
-551 NFIPAKEL
+551 
-559 FVGQRLSGGH
+559 
-569 TVERN
+569 
-574 DRMVLPEKIPVYDL
+574 
-588 TVPRYLNFV
+588 
-597 LENGLVV
+597 
-604 HNSGKSFSAKRE
+604 SGKSFSAKRE
-616 IANAFLITNDDIII
+616 ISNILLVTKDDVFI
-630 CDPEGEYYPIV
+630 CDPEGEYYPLV
-641 QRLGG
+641 QRFGG

-690 GGRDGIGSQQKSIID
+690 GGREGVGPQEKSIID

-713 PFLSDPVPEKVPILG
+713 PFLADPVPEKVPILG
-728 DLYNELRRM
+728 DLYEELLRM

-750 LYVDGSLNIF
+750 LYVTGSLNVF

-765 VELNSRLVCFDIK
+765 VELNNRLVCFDIK

-788 MLIVQDQVWNRVT
+788 LLIVQDQVWNRVT
-801 INRALQKT
+801 INRAMKKT
-809 TRYYMDEFHLL
+809 TWYYIDEFHLL

-829 SIEVWKR
+829 SIEIWKR
-836 FRKWGGM
+836 FRKWGGI

-855 SSREVES
+855 ASREVES

-890 KYQLSHVTQSG
+890 KHQLSHVTQSG

-910 NVLIPFADH
+910 NVIIPFVDR
-919 FPKDTELYRI
+919 FPKNTELYSI
-929 MTTKPSEMLQE
+929 MTTKPSEMKQE
-940 GECAS
+940 GDRKT

>member
-1 MSRNR
+1 MAKNR
-6 ESKGIPKAKL
+6 ESKSVPKVKL
-16 TRAEKQQLAKI
+16 TRAEKKQLAAI
-27 MAQAKKSKY
+27 MAQTQKKKG

-48 MWPDGICRVTDNYYT
+48 MWPDGICRVTDHYYT
-63 KTVRFFDINY
+63 KTIQFFDINY

-79 DKEAIFNAW
+79 DKEAIFEAW
-88 CDVLNYFSPNIKFQF
+88 CDVLNYFSPDIRFQF

-122 PQGDGFDDVREEYTR
+122 PQGDGFDDIREEYTQ

-151 RAKYLTFGIE
+151 RTKYLTFGLE
-161 AENVKTAK
+161 ADNIKTAK

-174 IELDLL
+174 VELDLL
-180 NHFKRLGVKADPM
+180 NHLKRLGVKAEPM
-193 DGKERLRLMHAMFH
+193 DGKERLHLMHSMLH

-245 FYMGGRLATV
+245 FHMGGKLASV
-255 SYLQIFA
+255 SFLQIFA
-262 AELDDRLLVE
+262 AELDDRILVK
-272 LLGLETSQVV
+272 LLGLESSQII
-282 TMHVQSLDHVEA
+282 TMHVHSLYHVEA

-354 TFLVMHTGSS
+354 TFLVMHTGNS
-364 RRELDNILLQAKG
+364 RKELDNILLQAKG
-377 IVQENLCQ
+377 IAQEKLCQ

-397 MASMP
+397 VASMP
-402 LGYNPVEIKRS
+402 LGYNPVEIERS
-413 MTTSAAA
+413 MTTSSLA
-420 IFIPFITQELFH
+420 IFMPFVTQELFH
-432 DSKEALYYGLNASS
+432 NSSEGLYYGLNALS
-446 NNLIMADRKLLKNP
+446 NNVIIADRKKLKTP
-460 NGLIL
+460 NGVIL
-465 GTPGCF
+465 GTPG
-471 AGETRLVLSDGT
+471 
-483 TVSFAELIGKGVTEA
+483 
-498 NVRAYDEESGQF
+498 
-510 VDAAAKDIRIEKYVD
+510 
-525 ELQAIEL
+525 
-532 QDGTVIR
+532 
-539 CTDAHLIMDAQG
+539 
-551 NFIPAKEL
+551 
-559 FVGQRLSGGH
+559 
-569 TVERN
+569 
-574 DRMVLPEKIPVYDL
+574 
-588 TVPRYLNFV
+588 
-597 LENGLVV
+597 
-604 HNSGKSFSAKRE
+604 SGKSFSAKRE
-616 IANAFLITNDDIII
+616 ISNILLVTKDDVFI
-630 CDPEGEYYPIV
+630 CDPEGEYYPLV
-641 QRLGG
+641 QRFGG

-690 GGRDGIGSQQKSIID
+690 GGREGVGPQEKSIID

-713 PFLSDPVPEKVPILG
+713 PFLADPIPEKVPILG
-728 DLYNELRRM
+728 DLYEELLRM

-750 LYVDGSLNIF
+750 LYVTGSLNVF

-765 VELNSRLVCFDIK
+765 VELNNRLVCFDIK

-801 INRALQKT
+801 INRAMKKT
-809 TRYYMDEFHLL
+809 TWYYIDEFHLL

-829 SIEVWKR
+829 SIEIWKR
-836 FRKWGGM
+836 FRKWGGI

-855 SSREVES
+855 ASREVES

-890 KYQLSHVTQSG
+890 KHQLSHVTQSG

-910 NVLIPFADH
+910 NVIIPFVDR
-919 FPKDTELYRI
+919 FPKNTELYSI
-929 MTTKPSEMLQE
+929 MTTKPSEMKQE
-940 GECAS
+940 GDRAS

>member
-1 MSRNR
+1 MARNR
-6 ESKGIPKAKL
+6 ESKSVPKVKL
-16 TRAEKQQLAKI
+16 TRAEKKQLAAI
-27 MAQAKKSKY
+27 MAQAQKKKG

-48 MWPDGICRVTDNYYT
+48 MWPDGICRVTDHYYT
-63 KTVRFFDINY
+63 KTIQFFDINY

-79 DKEAIFNAW
+79 DKEAIFEAW
-88 CDVLNYFSPNIKFQF
+88 CDVLNYFSPDIRFQF

-122 PQGDGFDDVREEYTR
+122 PQGDGFDDIREEYTQ

-151 RAKYLTFGIE
+151 RTKYLTFGLDADNI
-161 AENVKTAK
+161 KTAK

-180 NHFKRLGVKADPM
+180 NHLKRLGVKADPM
-193 DGKERLRLMHAMFH
+193 DGKERLRLMHSMLH

-225 GLSTKDFIAPSGL
+225 GLTTKDFIAPSGL
-238 YFKDGRR
+238 YFKEGRR
-245 FYMGGRLATV
+245 FHMGGKLASV
-255 SYLQIFA
+255 SFLQIFA
-262 AELDDRLLVE
+262 AELDDRILVK
-272 LLGLETSQVV
+272 LLGLESSQII
-282 TMHVQSLDHVEA
+282 TMHVHSLDHVEA

-364 RRELDNILLQAKG
+364 RKELDNILLQAKG
-377 IVQENLCQ
+377 IAQEKLCQ

-397 MASMP
+397 VASMP
-402 LGYNPVEIKRS
+402 LGYNPVEIERS
-413 MTTSAAA
+413 MTTSSLA
-420 IFIPFITQELFH
+420 IFMPFVTQELFH
-432 DSKEALYYGLNASS
+432 NSSEGLYYGLNALS
-446 NNLIMADRKLLKNP
+446 NNVIIADRKKLKTP
-460 NGLIL
+460 NGVIL
-465 GTPGCF
+465 GTPG
-471 AGETRLVLSDGT
+471 
-483 TVSFAELIGKGVTEA
+483 
-498 NVRAYDEESGQF
+498 
-510 VDAAAKDIRIEKYVD
+510 
-525 ELQAIEL
+525 
-532 QDGTVIR
+532 
-539 CTDAHLIMDAQG
+539 
-551 NFIPAKEL
+551 
-559 FVGQRLSGGH
+559 
-569 TVERN
+569 
-574 DRMVLPEKIPVYDL
+574 
-588 TVPRYLNFV
+588 
-597 LENGLVV
+597 
-604 HNSGKSFSAKRE
+604 SGKSFSAKRE
-616 IANAFLITNDDIII
+616 ISNILLVTKDDVFI
-630 CDPEGEYYPIV
+630 CDPEGEYYPLV
-641 QRLGG
+641 QRFGG

-690 GGRDGIGSQQKSIID
+690 GGREGVGPQEKSIID

-713 PFLSDPVPEKVPILG
+713 PFLADPVPEKVPILG
-728 DLYNELRRM
+728 DLYEELLRM

-750 LYVDGSLNIF
+750 LYVTGSLNVF

-765 VELNSRLVCFDIK
+765 VELNNRLVCFDIK

-801 INRALQKT
+801 INRAMKKT
-809 TRYYMDEFHLL
+809 TWYYIDEFHLL

-829 SIEVWKR
+829 SIEIWKR
-836 FRKWGGM
+836 FRKWGGI

-855 SSREVES
+855 ASREVES

-890 KYQLSHVTQSG
+890 KHQLSHVTQSG

-910 NVLIPFADH
+910 NVIIPFVDR
-919 FPKDTELYRI
+919 FPKNTELYSI
-929 MTTKPSEMLQE
+929 MTTKPSEMKQE
-940 GECAS
+940 GDRAS

>member
-1 MSRNR
+1 MAKDR
-6 ESKGIPKAKL
+6 ESKSVPKVKL
-16 TRAEKQQLAKI
+16 TNAEKKQLAKI
-27 MAQAKKSKY
+27 MAQAKKPKH
-36 PQTAQQTIPYQR
+36 PQTTQQTIPYQR
-48 MWPDGICRVTDNYYT
+48 MWPDGICRVTDHYYT
-63 KTVRFFDINY
+63 KTIQFYDINY

-79 DKEAIFNAW
+79 DKEAIFEAW
-88 CDVLNYFSPNIKFQF
+88 CDVLNYFSPDIRFQF

-122 PQGDGFDDVREEYTR
+122 PQGDGFDDIREEYTQ

-151 RAKYLTFGIE
+151 RTKYLTFGLE
-161 AENVKTAK
+161 ADNIKTAK

-174 IELDLL
+174 VELDLL
-180 NHFKRLGVKADPM
+180 NHLKRLGVKAEPM
-193 DGKERLRLMHAMFH
+193 DGKERLRLMHSMLH

-245 FYMGGRLATV
+245 FHMGGKLASV
-255 SYLQIFA
+255 SFLQIFA
-262 AELDDRLLVE
+262 AELDDRILVK
-272 LLGLETSQVV
+272 LLGLESSQII
-282 TMHVQSLDHVEA
+282 TMHVHSLDHVEA

-354 TFLVMHTGSS
+354 TFLVMHTGNS
-364 RRELDNILLQAKG
+364 RKELDNILLQAKG
-377 IVQENLCQ
+377 IAQEKLCQ

-397 MASMP
+397 VASMP
-402 LGYNPVEIKRS
+402 LGYNPVEIERS
-413 MTTSAAA
+413 MTTSSLA
-420 IFIPFITQELFH
+420 IFMPFVTQELFH
-432 DSKEALYYGLNASS
+432 NSSEGLYYGLNALS
-446 NNLIMADRKLLKNP
+446 NNVIIADRKKLKTP
-460 NGLIL
+460 NGVIL
-465 GTPGCF
+465 GTPG
-471 AGETRLVLSDGT
+471 
-483 TVSFAELIGKGVTEA
+483 
-498 NVRAYDEESGQF
+498 
-510 VDAAAKDIRIEKYVD
+510 
-525 ELQAIEL
+525 
-532 QDGTVIR
+532 
-539 CTDAHLIMDAQG
+539 
-551 NFIPAKEL
+551 
-559 FVGQRLSGGH
+559 
-569 TVERN
+569 
-574 DRMVLPEKIPVYDL
+574 
-588 TVPRYLNFV
+588 
-597 LENGLVV
+597 
-604 HNSGKSFSAKRE
+604 SGKSFSAKRE
-616 IANAFLITNDDIII
+616 ISNILLVTKDDVFI
-630 CDPEGEYYPIV
+630 CDPEGEYYPLV
-641 QRLGG
+641 QRFGG

-690 GGRDGIGSQQKSIID
+690 GGREGVGPQEKSIID

-713 PFLSDPVPEKVPILG
+713 PFLADPVPEKVPILG
-728 DLYNELRRM
+728 DLYEELLRM

-750 LYVDGSLNIF
+750 LYVTGSLNVF

-765 VELNSRLVCFDIK
+765 VELNNRLVCFDIK

-801 INRALQKT
+801 INRAMKKT
-809 TRYYMDEFHLL
+809 TWYYIDEFHLL

-829 SIEVWKR
+829 SIEIWKR
-836 FRKWGGM
+836 FRKWGGI

-855 SSREVES
+855 ASREVES

-890 KYQLSHVTQSG
+890 KHQLSHVTQSG

-910 NVLIPFADH
+910 NVIIPFVDR
-919 FPKDTELYRI
+919 FPKNTELYSI
-929 MTTKPSEMLQE
+929 MTTKPSEMKQE
-940 GECAS
+940 GDRAS

>member
-1 MSRNR
+1 MARNR
-6 ESKGIPKAKL
+6 ESKSVPKVKL
-16 TRAEKQQLAKI
+16 TRAEKKQLAAI
-27 MAQAKKSKY
+27 MAQAQKKKG

-48 MWPDGICRVTDNYYT
+48 MWPDGICRVTDHYYT
-63 KTVRFFDINY
+63 KTIQFFDINY

-79 DKEAIFNAW
+79 DKEAIFEAW
-88 CDVLNYFSPNIKFQF
+88 CDVLNYFSPDIRFQF

-122 PQGDGFDDVREEYTR
+122 PLGDGFDDIREEYTQ

-151 RAKYLTFGIE
+151 RTKYLTFGLE
-161 AENVKTAK
+161 ADNIKTAK

-174 IELDLL
+174 VELDLL
-180 NHFKRLGVKADPM
+180 NHLKRLGVKAEPM
-193 DGKERLRLMHAMFH
+193 DGKERLRLMHSMLH

-245 FYMGGRLATV
+245 FHMGGKLASV
-255 SYLQIFA
+255 SFLQIFA
-262 AELDDRLLVE
+262 AELDDRILVK
-272 LLGLETSQVV
+272 LLGLESSQII
-282 TMHVQSLDHVEA
+282 TMHVHSLDHVEA

-335 DLTKVLQDLQNHNE
+335 DLTKVLQDLQDHNE

-354 TFLVMHTGSS
+354 TFLVMHTGNS
-364 RRELDNILLQAKG
+364 RKELDNILLQAKG
-377 IVQENLCQ
+377 IAQEKLCQ

-397 MASMP
+397 VASMP
-402 LGYNPVEIKRS
+402 LGYNPVEIERS
-413 MTTSAAA
+413 MTTSSLA
-420 IFIPFITQELFH
+420 IFMPFVTQELFH
-432 DSKEALYYGLNASS
+432 NSSEGLYYGLNALS
-446 NNLIMADRKLLKNP
+446 NNVIIADRKKLKTP
-460 NGLIL
+460 NGVIL
-465 GTPGCF
+465 GTPG
-471 AGETRLVLSDGT
+471 
-483 TVSFAELIGKGVTEA
+483 
-498 NVRAYDEESGQF
+498 
-510 VDAAAKDIRIEKYVD
+510 
-525 ELQAIEL
+525 
-532 QDGTVIR
+532 
-539 CTDAHLIMDAQG
+539 
-551 NFIPAKEL
+551 
-559 FVGQRLSGGH
+559 
-569 TVERN
+569 
-574 DRMVLPEKIPVYDL
+574 
-588 TVPRYLNFV
+588 
-597 LENGLVV
+597 
-604 HNSGKSFSAKRE
+604 SGKSFSAKRE
-616 IANAFLITNDDIII
+616 ISNILLVTKDDVFI
-630 CDPEGEYYPIV
+630 CDPEGEYYPLV
-641 QRLGG
+641 QRFGG

-690 GGRDGIGSQQKSIID
+690 GGREGVGPQEKSIID

-713 PFLSDPVPEKVPILG
+713 PFLADPVPEKVPILG
-728 DLYNELRRM
+728 DLYEELLRM

-750 LYVDGSLNIF
+750 LYVTGSLNVF

-765 VELNSRLVCFDIK
+765 VELNNRLVCFDIK

-801 INRALQKT
+801 INRAMKKT
-809 TRYYMDEFHLL
+809 TWYYIDEFHLL

-829 SIEVWKR
+829 SIEIWKR
-836 FRKWGGM
+836 FRKWGGI

-855 SSREVES
+855 ASREVES

-890 KYQLSHVTQSG
+890 KHQLSHVTQSG

-910 NVLIPFADH
+910 NVIIPFVDR
-919 FPKDTELYRI
+919 FPKNTELYSI
-929 MTTKPSEMLQE
+929 MTTKPSEMKQE
-940 GECAS
+940 GDRKT

>member
-1 MSRNR
+1 MARNR
-6 ESKGIPKAKL
+6 ESKSVPKVKL
-16 TRAEKQQLAKI
+16 TRAEKKQLAAI
-27 MAQAKKSKY
+27 MAQAQKKKG

-48 MWPDGICRVTDNYYT
+48 MWPDGICRVTDHYYT
-63 KTVRFFDINY
+63 KTIQFFDINY

-79 DKEAIFNAW
+79 DKEAIFEAW
-88 CDVLNYFSPNIKFQF
+88 CDVLNYFSPDIRFQF

-122 PQGDGFDDVREEYTR
+122 PQGDGFDDIREEYTQ

-151 RAKYLTFGIE
+151 RTKYLTFGLDADNI
-161 AENVKTAK
+161 KTAK

-174 IELDLL
+174 VELDLL
-180 NHFKRLGVKADPM
+180 NHLKRLGVKAEPM
-193 DGKERLRLMHAMFH
+193 DGKERLRLMHSMLH

-245 FYMGGRLATV
+245 FHMGGKLASV
-255 SYLQIFA
+255 SFLQIFA
-262 AELDDRLLVE
+262 AELDDRILVK
-272 LLGLETSQVV
+272 LLGLESSQII
-282 TMHVQSLDHVEA
+282 TMHVHSLDHVEA

-364 RRELDNILLQAKG
+364 RKELDNILLQAKG
-377 IVQENLCQ
+377 IAQEKLCQ

-397 MASMP
+397 VASMP
-402 LGYNPVEIKRS
+402 LGYNPVEIERS
-413 MTTSAAA
+413 MTTSSLA
-420 IFIPFITQELFH
+420 IFMPFVTQELFH
-432 DSKEALYYGLNASS
+432 NSSEGLYYGLNALS
-446 NNLIMADRKLLKNP
+446 NNVIIADRKKLKTP
-460 NGLIL
+460 NGVIL
-465 GTPGCF
+465 GTPG
-471 AGETRLVLSDGT
+471 
-483 TVSFAELIGKGVTEA
+483 
-498 NVRAYDEESGQF
+498 
-510 VDAAAKDIRIEKYVD
+510 
-525 ELQAIEL
+525 
-532 QDGTVIR
+532 
-539 CTDAHLIMDAQG
+539 
-551 NFIPAKEL
+551 
-559 FVGQRLSGGH
+559 
-569 TVERN
+569 
-574 DRMVLPEKIPVYDL
+574 
-588 TVPRYLNFV
+588 
-597 LENGLVV
+597 
-604 HNSGKSFSAKRE
+604 SGKSFSAKRE
-616 IANAFLITNDDIII
+616 ISNILLVTKDDVFI
-630 CDPEGEYYPIV
+630 CDPEGEYYPLV
-641 QRLGG
+641 QRFGG

-690 GGRDGIGSQQKSIID
+690 GGREGVGPQEKSIID

-713 PFLSDPVPEKVPILG
+713 PFLADPVPEKVPILG
-728 DLYNELRRM
+728 DLYEELLRM

-750 LYVDGSLNIF
+750 LYVTGSLNVF

-765 VELNSRLVCFDIK
+765 VELNNRLVCFDIK

-801 INRALQKT
+801 INRAMKKT
-809 TRYYMDEFHLL
+809 TWYYIDEFHLL

-829 SIEVWKR
+829 SIEIWKR
-836 FRKWGGM
+836 FRKWGGI

-855 SSREVES
+855 ASREVES

-890 KYQLSHVTQSG
+890 KHQLSHVTQSG

-910 NVLIPFADH
+910 NVIIPFVDR
-919 FPKDTELYRI
+919 FPKNTELYGI
-929 MTTKPSEMLQE
+929 MTTKPSEMKQE
-940 GECAS
+940 GDRAS

>member
-1 MSRNR
+1 MARNR
-6 ESKGIPKAKL
+6 ESKSVPKVKL
-16 TRAEKQQLAKI
+16 TRDEKKQLAAI
-27 MAQAKKSKY
+27 MAQAQKKKG

-48 MWPDGICRVTDNYYT
+48 MWPDGICRVTDHYYT
-63 KTVRFFDINY
+63 KTIQFYDINY

-79 DKEAIFNAW
+79 DKEAIFEAW
-88 CDVLNYFSPNIKFQF
+88 CDVLNYFSPDIRFQF

-122 PQGDGFDDVREEYTR
+122 PQGDGFDDIREEYTQ

-151 RAKYLTFGIE
+151 RTKYLTFGLE
-161 AENVKTAK
+161 ADNIKTAK

-174 IELDLL
+174 VELDLL
-180 NHFKRLGVKADPM
+180 NHLKRLGVKAEPM
-193 DGKERLRLMHAMFH
+193 DGKERLRLMHSMLH

-245 FYMGGRLATV
+245 FHMGGKLASV
-255 SYLQIFA
+255 SFLQIFA
-262 AELDDRLLVE
+262 AELDDRILVK
-272 LLGLETSQVV
+272 LLGLESSQII
-282 TMHVQSLDHVEA
+282 TMHVHSLDHVEA

-354 TFLVMHTGSS
+354 TFLVMHTGNS
-364 RRELDNILLQAKG
+364 RKELDNILLQAKG
-377 IVQENLCQ
+377 IAQEKLCQ

-397 MASMP
+397 VASMP
-402 LGYNPVEIKRS
+402 LGYNPVEIERS
-413 MTTSAAA
+413 MTTSSLA
-420 IFIPFITQELFH
+420 IFMPFVTQELFH
-432 DSKEALYYGLNASS
+432 NSSEGLYYGLNALS
-446 NNLIMADRKLLKNP
+446 NNVIIADRKKLKTP
-460 NGLIL
+460 NGVIL
-465 GTPGCF
+465 GTPG
-471 AGETRLVLSDGT
+471 
-483 TVSFAELIGKGVTEA
+483 
-498 NVRAYDEESGQF
+498 
-510 VDAAAKDIRIEKYVD
+510 
-525 ELQAIEL
+525 
-532 QDGTVIR
+532 
-539 CTDAHLIMDAQG
+539 
-551 NFIPAKEL
+551 
-559 FVGQRLSGGH
+559 
-569 TVERN
+569 
-574 DRMVLPEKIPVYDL
+574 
-588 TVPRYLNFV
+588 
-597 LENGLVV
+597 
-604 HNSGKSFSAKRE
+604 SGKSFSAKRE
-616 IANAFLITNDDIII
+616 ISNILLVTKDDVFI
-630 CDPEGEYYPIV
+630 CDPEGEYYPLV
-641 QRLGG
+641 QRFGG

-690 GGRDGIGSQQKSIID
+690 GGREGVGPQEKSIID

-713 PFLSDPVPEKVPILG
+713 PFLADPVPEKVPILG
-728 DLYNELRRM
+728 DLYDELLRM

-750 LYVDGSLNIF
+750 LYVTGSLNVF

-765 VELNSRLVCFDIK
+765 VELNNRLVCFDIK

-801 INRALQKT
+801 INRAMKKT
-809 TRYYMDEFHLL
+809 TWYYIDEFHLL

-829 SIEVWKR
+829 SIEIWKR
-836 FRKWGGM
+836 FRKWGGI

-855 SSREVES
+855 ASREVES

-890 KYQLSHVTQSG
+890 KHQLSHVTQSG

-910 NVLIPFADH
+910 NVTIPFVDR
-919 FPKDTELYRI
+919 FPKNTELYSI
-929 MTTKPSEMLQE
+929 MTTKPSEMKHE
-940 GECAS
+940 GDRAS

>member
-1 MSRNR
+1 MARNR
-6 ESKGIPKAKL
+6 ESKSVPKVKL
-16 TRAEKQQLAKI
+16 TRAEKKQLAAI
-27 MAQAKKSKY
+27 MAQAQKKKG

-48 MWPDGICRVTDNYYT
+48 MWPDGICRVTDHYYT
-63 KTVRFFDINY
+63 KTIQFFDINY

-79 DKEAIFNAW
+79 DKEAIFEAW
-88 CDVLNYFSPNIKFQF
+88 CDVLNYFSPDIRFQF

-122 PQGDGFDDVREEYTR
+122 PQGDGFDDIREEYTQ

-151 RAKYLTFGIE
+151 RTKYLTFGLE
-161 AENVKTAK
+161 ADNIKTAK

-174 IELDLL
+174 VELDLL
-180 NHFKRLGVKADPM
+180 NHLKRLGVKAEPM
-193 DGKERLRLMHAMFH
+193 DGKERLRLMHSMLH

-245 FYMGGRLATV
+245 FHMGGKLASVTF
-255 SYLQIFA
+255 LQIFA
-262 AELDDRLLVE
+262 AELDDRILVK
-272 LLGLETSQVV
+272 LLGLESSQII
-282 TMHVQSLDHVEA
+282 TMHVHSLDHVEA

-354 TFLVMHTGSS
+354 TFLVMHTGNS
-364 RRELDNILLQAKG
+364 RKELDNILLQAKG
-377 IVQENLCQ
+377 IAQEKLCQ

-397 MASMP
+397 VASMP
-402 LGYNPVEIKRS
+402 LGYNPVEIERS
-413 MTTSAAA
+413 MTTSSLA
-420 IFIPFITQELFH
+420 IFMPFVTQELFH
-432 DSKEALYYGLNASS
+432 NSSEGLYYGLNALS
-446 NNLIMADRKLLKNP
+446 NNVIIADRKKLKTP
-460 NGLIL
+460 NGVIL
-465 GTPGCF
+465 GTPG
-471 AGETRLVLSDGT
+471 
-483 TVSFAELIGKGVTEA
+483 
-498 NVRAYDEESGQF
+498 
-510 VDAAAKDIRIEKYVD
+510 
-525 ELQAIEL
+525 
-532 QDGTVIR
+532 
-539 CTDAHLIMDAQG
+539 
-551 NFIPAKEL
+551 
-559 FVGQRLSGGH
+559 
-569 TVERN
+569 
-574 DRMVLPEKIPVYDL
+574 
-588 TVPRYLNFV
+588 
-597 LENGLVV
+597 
-604 HNSGKSFSAKRE
+604 SGKSFSAKRE
-616 IANAFLITNDDIII
+616 ISNILLVTKDDVFI
-630 CDPEGEYYPIV
+630 CDPEGEYYPLV
-641 QRLGG
+641 QRFGG

-690 GGRDGIGSQQKSIID
+690 GGREGVGPQEKSIID

-713 PFLSDPVPEKVPILG
+713 PFLADPVPEKVPILG
-728 DLYNELRRM
+728 DLYDELLRM

-750 LYVDGSLNIF
+750 LYVTGSLNVF

-765 VELNSRLVCFDIK
+765 VELNNRLVCFDIK

-801 INRALQKT
+801 INRAMKKT
-809 TRYYMDEFHLL
+809 TWYYIDEFHLL

-829 SIEVWKR
+829 SIEIWKR
-836 FRKWGGM
+836 FRKWGGI

-855 SSREVES
+855 ASREVES

-890 KYQLSHVTQSG
+890 KHQLSHVTQSG

-910 NVLIPFADH
+910 NVIIPFVDR
-919 FPKDTELYRI
+919 FPKNTELYSI
-929 MTTKPSEMLQE
+929 MTTKPSEMKQE
-940 GECAS
+940 GDRAS

>member
-1 MSRNR
+1 MARNR
-6 ESKGIPKAKL
+6 ESKSVPKVKL
-16 TRAEKQQLAKI
+16 TRAEKKQLAAI
-27 MAQAKKSKY
+27 MAQAQKKKG

-63 KTVRFFDINY
+63 KTLQFFDINY

-79 DKEAIFNAW
+79 DKEAIFEAW
-88 CDVLNYFSPNIKFQF
+88 CDVLNYFSPSIRFQF

-122 PQGDGFDDVREEYTR
+122 PQGDGYDDVREEYTE

-151 RAKYLTFGIE
+151 RTKYLTFGIE
-161 AENVKTAK
+161 AENIKTAK

-174 IELDLL
+174 IELDIL
-180 NHFKRLGVKADPM
+180 NHFKRLGVKAEPM

-245 FYMGGRLATV
+245 FYMGGKLASV
-255 SYLQIFA
+255 SFLQVFA
-262 AELDDRLLVE
+262 AELDDRILVN
-272 LLGLETSQVV
+272 LLGLESSQIV
-282 TMHVQSLDHVEA
+282 TMHVQSLDHVAA
-294 IKLVKSKISDLNRSK
+294 IKMVKSKISDLNRSK

-349 RMFML
+349 RMFLL
-354 TFLVMHTGSS
+354 TFLVMHTGNS
-364 RRELDNILLQAKG
+364 RKELDNTILQAKG
-377 IVQENLCQ
+377 IAQEKLCQ

-397 MASMP
+397 VSSLP
-402 LGYNPVEIKRS
+402 LGLNQVQIQRS
-413 MTTSAAA
+413 MTTSATA
-420 IFIPFITQELFH
+420 IFMPFITQELFH
-432 DSKEALYYGLNASS
+432 DSDEALYYGLNALS
-446 NNLIMADRKLLKNP
+446 NNLIMADRKKLKTP

-465 GTPGCF
+465 GTPG
-471 AGETRLVLSDGT
+471 
-483 TVSFAELIGKGVTEA
+483 
-498 NVRAYDEESGQF
+498 
-510 VDAAAKDIRIEKYVD
+510 
-525 ELQAIEL
+525 
-532 QDGTVIR
+532 
-539 CTDAHLIMDAQG
+539 
-551 NFIPAKEL
+551 
-559 FVGQRLSGGH
+559 
-569 TVERN
+569 
-574 DRMVLPEKIPVYDL
+574 
-588 TVPRYLNFV
+588 
-597 LENGLVV
+597 
-604 HNSGKSFSAKRE
+604 SGKSFSAKRE
-616 IANAFLITNDDIII
+616 IANTVLVTKDDVII
-630 CDPEGEYYPIV
+630 CDPEGEYYPLV
-641 QRLGG
+641 QRFGG

-690 GGRDGIGSQQKSIID
+690 GGREGVGPQEKSIID

-713 PFLSDPVPEKVPILG
+713 PFLADPVPEKVPILG
-728 DLYNELRRM
+728 DLYEELLRM

-750 LYVDGSLNIF
+750 LYVTGSLNVF

-765 VELNSRLVCFDIK
+765 VELNNRLVCFDIK

-801 INRALQKT
+801 INRAMKKT
-809 TRYYMDEFHLL
+809 TWYYIDEFHLL
-820 LREPQTAAY
+820 LREPQTTAY
-829 SIEVWKR
+829 SIEIWKR
-836 FRKWGGM
+836 FRKWGGI

-855 SSREVES
+855 ASREVES

-890 KYQLSHVTQSG
+890 KHQLSHVTQSG

-910 NVLIPFADH
+910 NVIIPFVDR
-919 FPKDTELYRI
+919 FPKNTELYSI
-929 MTTKPSEMLQE
+929 MTTKPSEMKQE
-940 GECAS
+940 GDRAS

>member
-1 MSRNR
+1 MARNR
-6 ESKGIPKAKL
+6 ESKSVPKVKL
-16 TRAEKQQLAKI
+16 TRAEKKQIAAI
-27 MAQAKKSKY
+27 MAQAQKKKG

-48 MWPDGICRVTDNYYT
+48 MWPDGICRVTDHYYT
-63 KTVRFFDINY
+63 KTIQFFDINY

-79 DKEAIFNAW
+79 DKEAIFEAW
-88 CDVLNYFSPNIKFQF
+88 CDVLNYFSPDICFQF

-122 PQGDGFDDVREEYTR
+122 PRGDGFDDIREEYTQ

-151 RAKYLTFGIE
+151 RTKYLTFGLE
-161 AENVKTAK
+161 ADNIKTAK

-174 IELDLL
+174 VELDLL
-180 NHFKRLGVKADPM
+180 NHLKRLGVKAEPM
-193 DGKERLRLMHAMFH
+193 DGKERLRLMHSMLH

-245 FYMGGRLATV
+245 FHMGGKLASV
-255 SYLQIFA
+255 SFLQIFA
-262 AELDDRLLVE
+262 AELDDRILVK
-272 LLGLETSQVV
+272 LLGLESSQII
-282 TMHVQSLDHVEA
+282 TMHVHSLDHVEA

-354 TFLVMHTGSS
+354 TFLVMHTGNS
-364 RRELDNILLQAKG
+364 RKELDNILLQAKG
-377 IVQENLCQ
+377 IAQEKLCQ

-397 MASMP
+397 VASMP
-402 LGYNPVEIKRS
+402 LGYNPVEIERS
-413 MTTSAAA
+413 MTTSSLA
-420 IFIPFITQELFH
+420 IFMPFVTQELFH
-432 DSKEALYYGLNASS
+432 NSSEGLYYGLNALS
-446 NNLIMADRKLLKNP
+446 NNVIIADRKKLKTP
-460 NGLIL
+460 NGVIL
-465 GTPGCF
+465 GTPG
-471 AGETRLVLSDGT
+471 
-483 TVSFAELIGKGVTEA
+483 
-498 NVRAYDEESGQF
+498 
-510 VDAAAKDIRIEKYVD
+510 
-525 ELQAIEL
+525 
-532 QDGTVIR
+532 
-539 CTDAHLIMDAQG
+539 
-551 NFIPAKEL
+551 
-559 FVGQRLSGGH
+559 
-569 TVERN
+569 
-574 DRMVLPEKIPVYDL
+574 
-588 TVPRYLNFV
+588 
-597 LENGLVV
+597 
-604 HNSGKSFSAKRE
+604 SGKSFSAKRE
-616 IANAFLITNDDIII
+616 ISNILLVTKDDVFI
-630 CDPEGEYYPIV
+630 CDPEGEYYPLV
-641 QRLGG
+641 QRFGG

-690 GGRDGIGSQQKSIID
+690 GGREGVGPQEKSIID

-713 PFLSDPVPEKVPILG
+713 PFLADPVPEKVPILG
-728 DLYNELRRM
+728 DLYEELLRM

-750 LYVDGSLNIF
+750 LYVTGSLNVF

-765 VELNSRLVCFDIK
+765 VELNNRLVCFDIK

-801 INRALQKT
+801 INRAMKKT
-809 TRYYMDEFHLL
+809 TWYYIDEFHLL

-829 SIEVWKR
+829 SIEIWKR
-836 FRKWGGM
+836 FRKWGGI

-855 SSREVES
+855 ASREVES

-890 KYQLSHVTQSG
+890 KHQLSHVTQSG

-910 NVLIPFADH
+910 NVIIPFVDR
-919 FPKDTELYRI
+919 FPKNTELYSI
-929 MTTKPSEMLQE
+929 MTTKPSEMKQE
-940 GECAS
+940 GERAS

>member
-1 MSRNR
+1 MARNR
-6 ESKGIPKAKL
+6 ESKSVPKVKL
-16 TRAEKQQLAKI
+16 TRAEKKQLAAI
-27 MAQAKKSKY
+27 MAQAQKKKG

-48 MWPDGICRVTDNYYT
+48 MWPDGICRVTDHYYT
-63 KTVRFFDINY
+63 KTIQFFDINY

-79 DKEAIFNAW
+79 DKEAIFEAW
-88 CDVLNYFSPNIKFQF
+88 CNVLNYFSPDIRFQF

-122 PQGDGFDDVREEYTR
+122 PQGDGFDDIREEYTQ

-151 RAKYLTFGIE
+151 RTKYLTFGLE
-161 AENVKTAK
+161 ADSIKTAK

-174 IELDLL
+174 VELDLL
-180 NHFKRLGVKADPM
+180 NHLKRLGVKAEPM
-193 DGKERLRLMHAMFH
+193 DGKERLRLMHSMLH

-245 FYMGGRLATV
+245 FHMGGKLA
-255 SYLQIFA
+255 SISFLQIFA
-262 AELDDRLLVE
+262 AELDDRILVK
-272 LLGLETSQVV
+272 LLGLESSQII
-282 TMHVQSLDHVEA
+282 TMHVHSLDHVEA

-354 TFLVMHTGSS
+354 TFLVMHTGNS
-364 RRELDNILLQAKG
+364 RKELDNILLQAKG
-377 IVQENLCQ
+377 IAQEKLCQ
-385 LVPLDYQQEEGL
+385 LVSLDYQQEEGL
-397 MASMP
+397 VASMP
-402 LGYNPVEIKRS
+402 LGYNPVEIERS
-413 MTTSAAA
+413 MTTSSLA
-420 IFIPFITQELFH
+420 IFMPFVTQELFH
-432 DSKEALYYGLNASS
+432 NSSEGLYYGLNALS
-446 NNLIMADRKLLKNP
+446 NNVIIADRKKLKTP
-460 NGLIL
+460 NGVIL
-465 GTPGCF
+465 GTPG
-471 AGETRLVLSDGT
+471 
-483 TVSFAELIGKGVTEA
+483 
-498 NVRAYDEESGQF
+498 
-510 VDAAAKDIRIEKYVD
+510 
-525 ELQAIEL
+525 
-532 QDGTVIR
+532 
-539 CTDAHLIMDAQG
+539 
-551 NFIPAKEL
+551 
-559 FVGQRLSGGH
+559 
-569 TVERN
+569 
-574 DRMVLPEKIPVYDL
+574 
-588 TVPRYLNFV
+588 
-597 LENGLVV
+597 
-604 HNSGKSFSAKRE
+604 SGKSFSAKRE
-616 IANAFLITNDDIII
+616 ISNILLVTKDDVFI
-630 CDPEGEYYPIV
+630 CDPEGEYYPLV
-641 QRLGG
+641 QRFGG

-690 GGRDGIGSQQKSIID
+690 GGREGVGPQEKSIID

-713 PFLSDPVPEKVPILG
+713 PFLADPVPEKVPILG
-728 DLYNELRRM
+728 DLYEELLRM

-750 LYVDGSLNIF
+750 LYVTGSLNVF

-765 VELNSRLVCFDIK
+765 VELNNRLVCFDIK

-801 INRALQKT
+801 INRAMKKT
-809 TRYYMDEFHLL
+809 TWYYIDEFHLL

-829 SIEVWKR
+829 SIEIWKR
-836 FRKWGGM
+836 FRKWGGI

-855 SSREVES
+855 ASREVES

-890 KYQLSHVTQSG
+890 KHQLSHVTQSG

-910 NVLIPFADH
+910 NVIIPFVDR
-919 FPKDTELYRI
+919 FPKNTELYGI
-929 MTTKPSEMLQE
+929 MTTKPSEMKQE
-940 GECAS
+940 GDCAS

>member
-1 MSRNR
+1 MARNR
-6 ESKGIPKAKL
+6 ESKSVPKVKL
-16 TRAEKQQLAKI
+16 TRDEKKQLAAI
-27 MAQAKKSKY
+27 MAQAQKKKG

-48 MWPDGICRVTDNYYT
+48 MWPDGICRVTDHYYT
-63 KTVRFFDINY
+63 KTIQFFDINY

-79 DKEAIFNAW
+79 DKEAIFEAW
-88 CDVLNYFSPNIKFQF
+88 CDVLNYFSPDIRFQF

-122 PQGDGFDDVREEYTR
+122 PQGDGFDDIREEYTQ

-151 RAKYLTFGIE
+151 RTKYLTFGLDADNI
-161 AENVKTAK
+161 KTAK

-174 IELDLL
+174 VELDLL
-180 NHFKRLGVKADPM
+180 NHLKRLGVKAEPM
-193 DGKERLRLMHAMFH
+193 DGKERLRLMHSMLH

-245 FYMGGRLATV
+245 FHMGGKLASV
-255 SYLQIFA
+255 SFLQIFA
-262 AELDDRLLVE
+262 AELDDRILVK
-272 LLGLETSQVV
+272 LLGLESSQII
-282 TMHVQSLDHVEA
+282 TMHVHSLDHVEA

-354 TFLVMHTGSS
+354 TFLVMHTGNS
-364 RRELDNILLQAKG
+364 RKELDNILLQAKG
-377 IVQENLCQ
+377 IAQEKLCQ

-397 MASMP
+397 VASMP
-402 LGYNPVEIKRS
+402 LGYNPVEIERS
-413 MTTSAAA
+413 MTTSSLA
-420 IFIPFITQELFH
+420 IFMPFVTQELFH
-432 DSKEALYYGLNASS
+432 NSSEGLYYGLNALS
-446 NNLIMADRKLLKNP
+446 NNVIIADRKKLKTP
-460 NGLIL
+460 NGVIL
-465 GTPGCF
+465 GTPG
-471 AGETRLVLSDGT
+471 
-483 TVSFAELIGKGVTEA
+483 
-498 NVRAYDEESGQF
+498 
-510 VDAAAKDIRIEKYVD
+510 
-525 ELQAIEL
+525 
-532 QDGTVIR
+532 
-539 CTDAHLIMDAQG
+539 
-551 NFIPAKEL
+551 
-559 FVGQRLSGGH
+559 
-569 TVERN
+569 
-574 DRMVLPEKIPVYDL
+574 
-588 TVPRYLNFV
+588 
-597 LENGLVV
+597 
-604 HNSGKSFSAKRE
+604 SGKSFSAKRE
-616 IANAFLITNDDIII
+616 ISNILLVTKDDVFI
-630 CDPEGEYYPIV
+630 CDPEGEYYPLV
-641 QRLGG
+641 QRFGG

-690 GGRDGIGSQQKSIID
+690 GGREGVGPQEKSIID

-713 PFLSDPVPEKVPILG
+713 PFLADPVPEKAPILG
-728 DLYNELRRM
+728 DLYEELLRM

-750 LYVDGSLNIF
+750 LYVTGSLNVF

-765 VELNSRLVCFDIK
+765 VELNNRLVCFDIK

-801 INRALQKT
+801 INRAMKKT
-809 TRYYMDEFHLL
+809 TWYYIDEFHLL

-829 SIEVWKR
+829 SIEIWKR
-836 FRKWGGM
+836 FRKWGGI

-855 SSREVES
+855 ASREVES

-890 KYQLSHVTQSG
+890 KHQLSHVTQSG

-910 NVLIPFADH
+910 NVIIPFVDR
-919 FPKDTELYRI
+919 FPKNTELYSI
-929 MTTKPSEMLQE
+929 MTTKPSEMKHE
-940 GECAS
+940 GDRAS

>member
-1 MSRNR
+1 MARNR
-6 ESKGIPKAKL
+6 ESKSVPKVKL
-16 TRAEKQQLAKI
+16 TKAEKKQLAAI
-27 MAQAKKSKY
+27 MAQAQKKKG

-48 MWPDGICRVTDNYYT
+48 MWPDGICRVTDHYYT
-63 KTVRFFDINY
+63 KTIQFFDINY

-79 DKEAIFNAW
+79 DKEAIFEAW
-88 CDVLNYFSPNIKFQF
+88 CDVLNYFSPDIRFQF

-122 PQGDGFDDVREEYTR
+122 PQGDGFDDIREEYTQ

-151 RAKYLTFGIE
+151 RTKYLTFGLE
-161 AENVKTAK
+161 ADNIKTAK

-174 IELDLL
+174 VELDLL
-180 NHFKRLGVKADPM
+180 NHLKRLGVKAEPM
-193 DGKERLRLMHAMFH
+193 DGKERLRLMHSMLH

-217 DWKWLAPS
+217 NWKWLAPS

-245 FYMGGRLATV
+245 FHMGGKLASV
-255 SYLQIFA
+255 SFLQIFA
-262 AELDDRLLVE
+262 AELDDRILVK
-272 LLGLETSQVV
+272 LLGLESSQII
-282 TMHVQSLDHVEA
+282 TMHVHSLDHVEA

-335 DLTKVLQDLQNHNE
+335 DLTKVLQDL
-349 RMFML
+349 
-354 TFLVMHTGSS
+354 
-364 RRELDNILLQAKG
+364 DNILLQAKG
-377 IVQENLCQ
+377 IAQEKLCQ

-397 MASMP
+397 VASMP
-402 LGYNPVEIKRS
+402 LGYNPVEIERS
-413 MTTSAAA
+413 MTTSSLA
-420 IFIPFITQELFH
+420 IFMPFVTQELFH
-432 DSKEALYYGLNASS
+432 NSSEGLYYGLNALS
-446 NNLIMADRKLLKNP
+446 NNVIIADRKKLKTP
-460 NGLIL
+460 NGVIL
-465 GTPGCF
+465 GTPG
-471 AGETRLVLSDGT
+471 
-483 TVSFAELIGKGVTEA
+483 
-498 NVRAYDEESGQF
+498 
-510 VDAAAKDIRIEKYVD
+510 
-525 ELQAIEL
+525 
-532 QDGTVIR
+532 
-539 CTDAHLIMDAQG
+539 
-551 NFIPAKEL
+551 
-559 FVGQRLSGGH
+559 
-569 TVERN
+569 
-574 DRMVLPEKIPVYDL
+574 
-588 TVPRYLNFV
+588 
-597 LENGLVV
+597 
-604 HNSGKSFSAKRE
+604 SGKSFSAKRE
-616 IANAFLITNDDIII
+616 ISNILLVTKDDVFI
-630 CDPEGEYYPIV
+630 CDPEGEYYPLV
-641 QRLGG
+641 QRFGG
-646 QVIRI
+646 QFIRI

-690 GGRDGIGSQQKSIID
+690 GGREGVGPQEKSIID

-713 PFLSDPVPEKVPILG
+713 PFLADPVPEKVPILG
-728 DLYNELRRM
+728 DLYEELLRM

-750 LYVDGSLNIF
+750 LYVTGSLNVF

-765 VELNSRLVCFDIK
+765 VELNNRLVCFDIK

-801 INRALQKT
+801 INRAMKKT
-809 TRYYMDEFHLL
+809 TWYYIDEFHLL

-829 SIEVWKR
+829 SIEIWKR
-836 FRKWGGM
+836 FRKWGGI

-855 SSREVES
+855 ASREVES

-890 KYQLSHVTQSG
+890 KHQLSHVTQSG

-910 NVLIPFADH
+910 NVIIPFVDR
-919 FPKDTELYRI
+919 FPKNTELYSI
-929 MTTKPSEMLQE
+929 MTTKPSEMKQE
-940 GECAS
+940 GDRAS